1 MSEKLAANMQIPA
14 NIQQIKQN
22 QAAPQQLMSSQ
33 YTKLNGEP
41 LSYDE
46 FWKGEKRKNTGLIE
60 RLYNKIKNATGLGI
74 GSKKVEAALARVN
87 KGEISEEEF
96 TKTVTKYNSSQETS
110 AQLLGDGVSIVAS
123 GATFFG
129 LNKFFNKTKG
139 LYEVNKSLTNE
150 VEKIIKDSKNS
161 VELKPANGMILA
173 YQKIANIVKSNKK
186 TLLIAGITSAY
197 IGGITKYFAMKFDRI
212 GSKEF
217 KVDDTIY
224 GKKKLRNPL
233 QKELAKINKKELK
246 KERRK
251 TNFKNFVSGSLNG
264 LMMPIMA
271 LGGIVGAPIYLVGN
285 LLNRYFIANKTDKN
299 KSIDGFLNNIS
310 QDAIAIGAVTT
321 ALAIPLIKK
330 GNFAKV
336 FNENLAKASKK
347 LAEANLKPAEFKGI
361 SAYKQLEN
369 AMLESPEIK
378 VIIDGSASIE
388 DKIRQLTKENLFAI
402 KFKQIS
408 SDGSELTTALRENCP
423 PTRTLDEAQN
433 YITSNLGNGYTVR
446 KLLGVGT
453 VAETYLAQNASGKD
467 VCIKILKNG
476 ITKDKIVNDKQKF
489 IDMVKNMSD
498 KSADEKDYLLRNVED
513 LADGILKEVDLKNEM
528 DAALK
533 LSKTTRIANVVN
545 PIEVKNNVYVME
557 KANGVSLSS
566 FMSLNRLYL
575 RKEAVT
581 KLEKDLKTK
590 EEKLRKINEE
600 IKRVTER
607 MPDFSD
613 IKLQKSDTDYL
624 LKEYQK
630 VFIEQFHKID
640 KNGKVIHADIHPGNI
655 FIDPDVLKSKKGKL
669 FTLIDTGNTI
679 DMGVE
684 QSLRALNLTSYIRQ
698 GNVKDIAEYVLDGA
712 KLPAGMDKS
721 VALEKI
727 ENELRACFFDN
738 STKLEHMNDERILA
752 LTDNIMQK
760 YDIIPSSSQLNLHKS
775 RTSAKNSLE
784 DLQQAIMG
792 FDFVDVLG
800 HDSKTGKIFEG
811 GKKGL
816 EYIAKGKRYDGMVAK
831 QESENLKQLTKKQRL
846 MHKNN
851 PNAPK
856 QNSEEYLTYW
866 LKQNIVDA
874 DGINKILG
882 K

>member
-1 MSEKLAANMQIPA
+1 M
-14 NIQQIKQN
+14 
-22 QAAPQQLMSSQ
+22 
-33 YTKLNGEP
+33 
-41 LSYDE
+41 
-46 FWKGEKRKNTGLIE
+46 
-60 RLYNKIKNATGLGI
+60 
-74 GSKKVEAALARVN
+74 
-87 KGEISEEEF
+87 
-96 TKTVTKYNSSQETS
+96 
-110 AQLLGDGVSIVAS
+110 
-123 GATFFG
+123 
-129 LNKFFNKTKG
+129 
-139 LYEVNKSLTNE
+139 
-150 VEKIIKDSKNS
+150 
-161 VELKPANGMILA
+161 
-173 YQKIANIVKSNKK
+173 
-186 TLLIAGITSAY
+186 
-197 IGGITKYFAMKFDRI
+197 
-212 GSKEF
+212 
-217 KVDDTIY
+217 
-224 GKKKLRNPL
+224 
-233 QKELAKINKKELK
+233 
-246 KERRK
+246 
-251 TNFKNFVSGSLNG
+251 
-264 LMMPIMA
+264 
-271 LGGIVGAPIYLVGN
+271 
-285 LLNRYFIANKTDKN
+285 
-299 KSIDGFLNNIS
+299 
-310 QDAIAIGAVTT
+310 
-321 ALAIPLIKK
+321 
-330 GNFAKV
+330 
-336 FNENLAKASKK
+336 
-347 LAEANLKPAEFKGI
+347 
-361 SAYKQLEN
+361 
-369 AMLESPEIK
+369 
-378 VIIDGSASIE
+378 
-388 DKIRQLTKENLFAI
+388 
-402 KFKQIS
+402 
-408 SDGSELTTALRENCP
+408 
-423 PTRTLDEAQN
+423 
-433 YITSNLGNGYTVR
+433 
-446 KLLGVGT
+446 
-453 VAETYLAQNASGKD
+453 
-467 VCIKILKNG
+467 
-476 ITKDKIVNDKQKF
+476 
-489 IDMVKNMSD
+489 
-498 KSADEKDYLLRNVED
+498 
-513 LADGILKEVDLKNEM
+513 
-528 DAALK
+528 
-533 LSKTTRIANVVN
+533 
-545 PIEVKNNVYVME
+545 
-557 KANGVSLSS
+557 
-566 FMSLNRLYL
+566 
-575 RKEAVT
+575 
-581 KLEKDLKTK
+581 
-590 EEKLRKINEE
+590 
-600 IKRVTER
+600 
-607 MPDFSD
+607 
-613 IKLQKSDTDYL
+613 